1 MVEEHKTASN
11 KEQTEQ
17 QNTRLK
23 IHWGRFAIWAVLV
36 VIAVVL
42 LVKIYHTIL
51 AFGLAGLMAYIL
63 SPAVRFFAA
72 MNIPFTKKKIPWVA
86 SIIIVYVLLAAIAIT
101 SSIILIPM
109 AIDQMAAIIEDTP
122 VLIGKIQD
130 SLKSMELK
138 YKTLHIP
145 KEVENGANEFISAS
159 ISRVGSSLGGVFK
172 SIWELLRNVFSGMV
186 LIIFCLVIALFM
198 LANVEDMMK
207 KFYSYIPPDYQDD
220 VRDLLQE
227 INDIFGGYVRG
238 YSILCIVNG
247 SLTYLTLFTVIMI
260 LRAIPGFSPGF
271 PVFSYT
277 LVACIVAGAT
287 YFIPY
292 LGCSM
297 AVVVGMALAFLQY
310 PSFAYVITIGLIIL
324 LTNQFVDR
332 FITPK
337 ILGDALGVSTLFIVF
352 AAFAGGELMGVWG
365 MILGIP
371 VAVMI
376 QSILRF
382 IYKRF
387 LAFPVSEE
395 ILAPSHPPT
404 SSSMEMALQ
413 HPKHG
418 GGLFFF
424 GNPLAKDKKDEDD
437 KNDKVDSANID
448 KEDSKK
454 E

>member
-1 MVEEHKTASN
+1 MSEEQQTVN
-11 KEQTEQ
+11 NREQTEH

-36 VIAVVL
+36 VIALVL
-42 LVKIYHTIL
+42 LFKIYHTIL

-72 MNIPFTKKKIPWVA
+72 LNIPFTKRKIPWMA
-86 SIIIVYVLLAAIAIT
+86 SIIIVYFLLISITIT
-101 SSIILIPM
+101 SGIILIPM
-109 AIDQMAAIIEDTP
+109 AIDQMAGIIEDTP
-122 VLIGKIQD
+122 VLISKIQD
-130 SLKSMELK
+130 ALKSMEVK
-138 YKTLHIP
+138 YQTLHIP
-145 KEVENGANEFISAS
+145 KEVEVGANEFITAS
-159 ISRVGSSLGGVFK
+159 ISKVGSSLGVVFK
-172 SIWELLRNVFSGMV
+172 SIWELLKNVFSGAV
-186 LIIFCLVIALFM
+186 LIIFCMIIALFM

-220 VRDLLQE
+220 VKDLLQE
-227 INDIFGGYVRG
+227 INDIFGSYVRG

-247 SLTYLTLFTVIMI
+247 SLTYLTLVAVILI
-260 LRAIPGFSPGF
+260 LRAIPGFAAGF
-271 PVFSYT
+271 PVFNYT
-277 LVACIVAGAT
+277 LVASIVAGAT

-292 LGCSM
+292 LGCST
-297 AVVVGMALAFLQY
+297 AVVVGMALAFLQF
-310 PSFAYVITIGLIIL
+310 PSFTYVITIGLIIL

-365 MILGIP
+365 MVLGIP
-371 VAVMI
+371 VSVMI

-395 ILAPSHPPT
+395 ILAPAHPPQPLP
-404 SSSMEMALQ
+404 SLEMAL
-413 HPKHG
+413 HPQKQG

-424 GNPLAKDKKDEDD
+424 GNPLKREKENKTAEKKI
-437 KNDKVDSANID
+437 DSNS
-448 KEDSKK
+448 DS
-454 E
+454 

>member
-1 MVEEHKTASN
+1 MSEELQTACSN
-11 KEQTEQ
+11 GQNEQ

-36 VIAVVL
+36 VIAVIL

-72 MNIPFTKKKIPWVA
+72 MNIPFTKRKIPWIA
-86 SIIIVYVLLAAIAIT
+86 SIIIVYFLLTSIIIA
-101 SSIILIPM
+101 SGIILIPM
-109 AIDQMAAIIEDTP
+109 AINQVAGIIEDTP
-122 VLIGKIQD
+122 VLVGKIHD
-130 SLKSMELK
+130 SMKNMESK
-138 YKTLHIP
+138 YKTLKIP
-145 KEVENGANEFISAS
+145 KEVENGANEFINVS
-159 ISRVGSSLGGVFK
+159 ISKVGNSLGVIFK
-172 SIWELLRNVFSGMV
+172 SIWILLKNVFSGIL
-186 LIIFCLVIALFM
+186 LIIFCLIIALFM

-207 KFYSYIPPDYQDD
+207 QFYSYIPPDYQDD
-220 VRDLLQE
+220 VKDLLQE
-227 INDIFGGYVRG
+227 INDIFGSYVRG

-247 SLTYLTLFTVIMI
+247 TLTYFTLVAVILI
-260 LRAIPGFSPGF
+260 LRLVPGFREGF
-271 PVFSYT
+271 PVFNYT

-292 LGCSM
+292 LGCSL
-297 AVVVGMALAFLQY
+297 AVVVGMALAFLQL
-310 PSFAYVITIGLIIL
+310 PTFGYVITVGMIIL

-352 AAFAGGELMGVWG
+352 AAFAGGELLGVWG
-365 MILGIP
+365 MIVGIP
-371 VAVMI
+371 AAVMI

-395 ILAPSHPPT
+395 ILAPAHPLPLP
-404 SSSMEMALQ
+404 SSETALQ
-413 HPKHG
+413 SQKQG
-418 GGLFFF
+418 IGFFHF
-424 GNPLAKDKKDEDD
+424 ANPL
-437 KNDKVDSANID
+437 
-448 KEDSKK
+448 KK
-454 E
+454 EKYTKEKESDENKAEPDSENT